1 MTAGIVKENV
11 EGIITQAGGFT
22 SHSAILA
29 RALEIP
35 GVFSVDDI
43 TDNARDGME
52 AVIDGKEG
60 CVILNPSKEEITEY
74 TAKKEK
80 YLKDK
85 EELNKYRNKATKTAD
100 SIEIELFGNI
110 GKPED
115 AKNVKDNDGEGIGL
129 FRTEF
134 LFMENTQIPSEEE
147 IGRASCRERV

>member
-1 MTAGIVKENV
+1 MTDDELTVQRAADIKDIRLRLLKILTGDRDIDISEVPKGSIIVAKDLTPSMTAGIVKENV

-80 YLKDK
+80 YLKD
-85 EELNKYRNKATKTAD
+85 NTN
-100 SIEIELFGNI
+100 LFL
-110 GKPED
+110 
-115 AKNVKDNDGEGIGL
+115 V
-129 FRTEF
+129 F
-134 LFMENTQIPSEEE
+134 LLTHILLK
-147 IGRASCRERV
+147 R